1 MKYLIT
7 YLLTSVCLLFTGS
20 LFSQSATTMQDI
32 LSDVTVKVKDLE
44 EIRYKEIV
52 NITVDLLTGVNS
64 KKIIRLLDP
73 YFTYDIVAFGDR
85 RINRL
90 KLSVSRIDN
99 TTGQTV
105 PVNEYTAQS
114 PEIRIKPSAY
124 EEYEFMV
131 SVDEYREGDRVG
143 HFAVII
149 YHENPEISK

>member
-1 MKYLIT
+1 
-7 YLLTSVCLLFTGS
+7 
-20 LFSQSATTMQDI
+20 MQDI

-90 KLSVSRIDN
+90 KLSVSMID
-99 TTGQTV
+99 TATGQLV
-105 PVNEYTAQS
+105 HVGEYTAQS
-114 PEIRIKPSAY
+114 PEIRITPPY
-124 EEYEFMV
+124 YTEYEITV
-131 SVDEYREGDRVG
+131 VVDEYREGDRVG